1 MPEKIKLVK
10 TESFGAALDLLL
22 LVRKQGM
29 KASYWPNGGDKDAKH
44 SSPVI
49 HQVAVLGS
57 PDSLAWV
64 AL

>member
-1 MPEKIKLVK
+1 MKIKIVK
-10 TESFGAALDLLL
+10 TESFNEALDLLTS
-22 LVRKQGM
+22 VRKQGLH
-29 KASYWPNGGDKDAKH
+29 ASYWPHGGDKDAKH